1 MKKFIAPQVR
11 VIRYDNNILCAS
23 REDSGNT
30 VGDYTPGSSDNTSGN
45 EGGWAAPSR
54 RIFGED

>member
-11 VIRYDNNILCAS
+11 IIRYDNNILCAS
-23 REDSGNT
+23 RE
-30 VGDYTPGSSDNTSGN
+30 
-45 EGGWAAPSR
+45 EGGSISKDPTDGDNQESGWTAPSR